1 MLDPDRLDL
10 DELCFARDDRTVGV
24 TWWIEPSTGTVQA
37 RTMDTGDTNG
47 DALEGSDWVLV
58 TPTEPSEAYRD
69 IAEFVATVQ
78 HPRAADLLG
87 RAIAGRGAFRRFKNT
102 LHEFPDLRDQWF
114 RFREA
119 RARRRALQWLADH
132 DLVTAET
139 ADAAGAHYA
148 DPAPVDEDL
157 PTAVVADLRAL
168 YGDRLRQVLLFG
180 ARVHGDGGPESDVEL
195 LIVLTELDSPWA
207 ELARMDEVL
216 WRHTERT
223 GITVT
228 ALVVSRAEFGRPST
242 PAVLRAR
249 SEAVR
254 VG

>member
-24 TWWIEPSTGTVQA
+24 TWYIDPATGA
-37 RTMDTGDTNG
+37 LRSHGIDTEADH
-47 DALEGSDWVLV
+47 APEGWVAV
-58 TPTEPSEAYRD
+58 EPTEPSEGYRD
-69 IAEFVATVQ
+69 IADFVATVQ

-102 LHEFPDLRDQWF
+102 LHEFPEIRDRWF
-114 RFREA
+114 RFRDA
-119 RARRRALQWLADH
+119 RTRRRALRWLADTG
-132 DLVTAET
+132 LMSPEA
-139 ADAAGAHYA
+139 ADDACAHHP
-148 DPAPVDEDL
+148 DPVATDEDL
-157 PTAVVADLRAL
+157 PTAVANELRAL

-180 ARVHGDGGPESDVEL
+180 PRAHGDGGPDSDVDL
-195 LIVLTELDSPWA
+195 LVVLTELDSPWA
-207 ELARMDEVL
+207 ELERMDDVL

-223 GITVT
+223 GVTIT
-228 ALVVSRAEFGRPST
+228 ALAVSRAEFGRPST
-242 PAVLRAR
+242 PAVMRAR